1 MTGRC
6 SMLHTLIAHNADLQ
20 RLVADGYE
28 LEVRYDHLLLHHVPY
43 VSGERRVE
51 YGTLVSELTLAGEVT
66 TKPSTHVAMFVGG
79 MPCDV
84 EGKPL
89 ERIFHS
95 VRRRDLGGGLMVDC
109 SFSSKPPEG
118 YADYYHKMSTYEAI
132 ISGPAQAID
141 PHATAQTFRV
151 LRPVEDDSVFVYADT
166 ASSRVGIG
174 AVTDKLKVGP
184 VAIVGLGGTGSYIL
198 DLLAKTPVSEIHLF
212 DSDLMGQHNAFRS
225 PGAPSVEILK
235 QVPSKAEYFQDIYSN
250 MRRSIFVHPHVDEET
265 VSLLQSMDFVF
276 IAVDNGPAR
285 RLIVE
290 KLEEWEIPFIDVGM
304 GVLEAEGSLLGQL
317 RVTFSSET
325 SRAEV
330 HPTLPLSET
339 DVKDDYSRNIQIAD
353 LNALNAV
360 LAVIKWKKSLGF
372 YVDLENEHSVLYQ
385 VDGNHLLNEDRL

>member
-1 MTGRC
+1 
-6 SMLHTLIAHNADLQ
+6 MLHSLIAHSSDLQ

-28 LEVRYDHLLLHHVPY
+28 LEVRSDHLLVHHVPY
-43 VSGERRVE
+43 VSEERRVE
-51 YGTLVSELTLAGEVT
+51 YGVLVSELNLAGEAT
-66 TKPSTHVAMFVGG
+66 TRPSTHVAMFIGG
-79 MPCDV
+79 MPCDA
-84 EGKPL
+84 EGNRL
-89 ERIFHS
+89 EQIFHS
-95 VRRRDLGGGLMVDC
+95 AKPRDLGGGLVVNL
-109 SFSSKPPEG
+109 SFSSKPAEG
-118 YADYYHKMSTYEAI
+118 YADYYHKMATYEAI

-141 PHATAQTFRV
+141 LHSTAQTFRV
-151 LRPVEDDSVFVYADT
+151 LEPVEEDSVFVYADT

-174 AVTDKLKVGP
+174 AMTDKLKVGP

-198 DLLAKTPVSEIHLF
+198 DLLAKTPLSEIHLF

-225 PGAPSVEILK
+225 PGAPSLETLK
-235 QVPSKAEYFQDIYSN
+235 QVPSKAEYFYGIYSN
-250 MRRSIFVHPHVDEET
+250 MRRNIFVHPHVDEET
-265 VSLLQSMDFVF
+265 VVLLRSMDFVF

-285 RLIVE
+285 QLIVE
-290 KLEEWEIPFIDVGM
+290 KLEEWGIPFIDVGM

-339 DVKDDYSRNIQIAD
+339 DVKNDYSRNIQIAD

-372 YVDLENEHSVLYQ
+372 YVDLENEHSILYQ
-385 VDGNHLLNEDRL
+385 VDGNRLLNEDRL